1 MIQAASL
8 GEHGASAA
16 FDRMADTYDATFTES
31 SIGRA
36 QRNVVWNSLK
46 KAFRPGD
53 RVLDLNCGT
62 GEDALFLA
70 KRGICVLGCDASVRM
85 IEVAERRKALEAPN
99 ASLQFRLLKNEDVD
113 ALSSTAPFD
122 GMLSNFSGLNCVAE
136 PSQVARNLTPLLKP
150 GAVALIC
157 ISTRFCLWEIAWHG
171 ARANFTKAFRRLR
184 GSALARLNEITVPV
198 WYPTIARMRESFS
211 PWFRLRST
219 RAVGLFVP
227 PSYLESWARKHA
239 TVLAFLEAMD
249 RVFSAWPILR
259 GVGDHVLLEF
269 ERTSQCP

>member
-8 GEHGASAA
+8 GGHGASAA
-16 FDRMADTYDATFTES
+16 FDRMADTYDVTFTAS

-46 KAFRPGD
+46 RAFRPGQ

-70 KRGICVLGCDASVRM
+70 KRGVSVLGCDASARM
-85 IEVAERRKALEAPN
+85 IEVAERRKALEAPT

-113 ALSSTAPFD
+113 TLSPNASFD
-122 GMLSNFSGLNCVAE
+122 GMLSNFSGLNCVAD
-136 PSQVARNLTPLLKP
+136 PSQVARKLTRLLKP

-157 ISTRFCLWEIAWHG
+157 ISTRVCLWEIAWYG
-171 ARANFTKAFRRLR
+171 PRGNFAKAFRRLR
-184 GSALARLNEITVPV
+184 GSALAQLNEITMPV
-198 WYPTIARMRESFS
+198 WYPTIASLRKSIA

-227 PSYLESWARKHA
+227 PSYVESWARKHA
-239 TVLAFLEAMD
+239 TVLASLEAMD
-249 RVFSAWPILR
+249 RVFSAWPVLR
-259 GVGDHVLLEF
+259 SVGDHVLLEF
-269 ERTSQCP
+269 ERTSQFP